1 MKDLKRAFKPITI
14 LHGLIFSCVLQN
26 KPVMDL
32 PMLDQGAEIF
42 KTLHYLSNLI
52 QSLKNPL
59 GTRDNPARICRD
71 LHSCEQKLND
81 GEGTWSWW
89 LETATELSRS
99 ERRSIIPKHV
109 CICRHLLDRPE
120 PRLRLRHNRGLLQLH
135 RRWTD
140 LPETNNSFQGTE
152 DQWITPP
159 IVCKVITL
167 FDVWVR

>member
-14 LHGLIFSCVLQN
+14 LHGLIFARVLQN

-81 GEGTWSWW
+81 GEGTWSW
-89 LETATELSRS
+89 
-99 ERRSIIPKHV
+99 
-109 CICRHLLDRPE
+109 
-120 PRLRLRHNRGLLQLH
+120 
-135 RRWTD
+135 
-140 LPETNNSFQGTE
+140 
-152 DQWITPP
+152 
-159 IVCKVITL
+159 
-167 FDVWVR
+167 

>member
-1 MKDLKRAFKPITI
+1 M
-14 LHGLIFSCVLQN
+14 SVLQN

-81 GEGTWSWW
+81 GKSALVV
-89 LETATELSRS
+89 LEIESDFLFRL
-99 ERRSIIPKHV
+99 IILNEY
-109 CICRHLLDRPE
+109 ISRHLLDWPQ
-120 PRLRLRHNRGLLQLH
+120 PGLLLRYNRSLLQLYW
-135 RRWTD
+135 RWTD
-140 LPETNNSFQGTE
+140 LSKTNNGIKGINKTY
-152 DQWITPP
+152 
-159 IVCKVITL
+159 
-167 FDVWVR
+167 

>member
-1 MKDLKRAFKPITI
+1 MSSYFAKLII
-14 LHGLIFSCVLQN
+14 LSVPQK

-81 GEGTWSWW
+81 GED
-89 LETATELSRS
+89 A
-99 ERRSIIPKHV
+99 
-109 CICRHLLDRPE
+109 HL
-120 PRLRLRHNRGLLQLH
+120 G
-135 RRWTD
+135 
-140 LPETNNSFQGTE
+140 
-152 DQWITPP
+152 
-159 IVCKVITL
+159 
-167 FDVWVR
+167 